1 MTFYKITLY
10 NHALRNVPYVIYIA
24 LYEVHSTRNN
34 DTLQKYALQ
43 TRSTYMYSTW
53 LLLRSTKY
61 TLHGIMSLY
70 KITLYKLPP
79 TWRTLRI
86 TLYTE

>member
-1 MTFYKITLY
+1 MTFYKISFY

-43 TRSTYMYSTW
+43 TRST
-53 LLLRSTKY
+53 
-61 TLHGIMSLY
+61 
-70 KITLYKLPP
+70 
-79 TWRTLRI
+79 
-86 TLYTE
+86 